1 MAYPVLALDTGP
13 YLTPIAGSKMFH
25 VSHFERG
32 PGCTVQNHL
41 RSGPRPRTTNLML
54 TLLGAVL
61 DRAIQEDLIARNV
74 VKMIKPA
81 KVPQRKPTFWSIEQA
96 HHFLEIMATD
106 RLHAAWGLA
115 LLGLRRGELLGLRWT
130 DVDLEAKTIAIC
142 HTPDSG
148 GNPGPRGHTQDRD
161 QEMPASPLVSIEFIG
176 SDHLTVCQMA
186 RPKSGEP
193 LAGLLGTSHSHYV
206 PRRTAKCA

>member
-1 MAYPVLALDTGP
+1 
-13 YLTPIAGSKMFH
+13 
-25 VSHFERG
+25 
-32 PGCTVQNHL
+32 
-41 RSGPRPRTTNLML
+41 ML

-96 HHFLEIMATD
+96 HHFLEVMATD

-176 SDHLTVCQMA
+176 SDSSDSLSDGATQIWRAIGRTAGYVAQSLRPTTYCQMRLTTDDLSE
-186 RPKSGEP
+186 RPG
-193 LAGLLGTSHSHYV
+193 
-206 PRRTAKCA
+206 